1 MAIPEYDDL
10 HNSYVLTVNSSKVA
24 HGATL
29 TQLINGNR
37 RVVSYWSKPVAP
49 HMCKQ
54 VGPSFRRQNY

>member
-29 TQLINGNR
+29 TQLIID
-37 RVVSYWSKPVAP
+37 
-49 HMCKQ
+49 
-54 VGPSFRRQNY
+54 